1 MKEVEFTVY
10 GEPKG
15 KGRPRFSKTKYGV
28 RTFTPAD
35 TRNYEAF
42 VKISYI
48 NEVGSVKLNGA
59 ISADIT
65 GVFPIPKSVS
75 KKQRILMEQ
84 GKIPYTKKIDIDNL
98 CKSILDSVNGI
109 AYDDDKQ
116 IVELTAHKMYGVEP
130 CVKVKFKEIAESE

>member
-15 KGRPRFSKTKYGV
+15 KGRPRFSRTPYGV
-28 RTFTPAD
+28 RAVTPAD

-42 VKISYI
+42 VKISYL
-48 NEVGSVKLNGA
+48 NEVGTVKLEGA
-59 ISADIT
+59 IAAEII

-75 KKQRILMEQ
+75 KKQRELMEQ
-84 GKIPYTKKIDIDNL
+84 GKVPYTKKIDIDNL
-98 CKSILDSVNGI
+98 VKSIMDALNGI

-116 IVELTAHKMYGVEP
+116 VVQLLAFKKYGVEP
-130 CVKVKFKEIAESE
+130 CVKVRFREVE